1 MANAWL
7 SQTLNDPFLQSS
19 AAQIGIEIIH
29 FLATDSTTDTN
40 KAARNISS
48 AYVPAIRKDHV
59 TPWSPIVSAIEN
71 LGSDHDFLRRLATML
86 IQSSKLPAA
95 LDDNGNQLT
104 ANSGR
109 KVWHDIP
116 DFSFIFF
123 QEGVRKS
130 IKPTQYCIFHLP
142 IAKLSHP
149 ANPHAVCGT
158 MDRHY

>member
-1 MANAWL
+1 M
-7 SQTLNDPFLQSS
+7 SQTHGSQFIPLGRSRLWPKNISSQYIHSFYISVNAVIDHRLIQIWPLHGSHRSS

-59 TPWSPIVSAIEN
+59 TLWSPIVSAIEN

-86 IQSSKLPAA
+86 IQLSKLPATF
-95 LDDNGNQLT
+95 DDNGNQLT

-109 KVWHDIP
+109 K
-116 DFSFIFF
+116 
-123 QEGVRKS
+123 
-130 IKPTQYCIFHLP
+130 L
-142 IAKLSHP
+142 
-149 ANPHAVCGT
+149 
-158 MDRHY
+158 